1 MLNATIQEGVAPFY
15 TALKKRQYGY
25 VGFFKKPKG
34 NSGALVANFLDELS
48 VDLLVKLPALFV
60 EIGHTKVPYRVQE
73 ISLLQH
79 QAIVQLCLITS
90 RTTAYALQN
99 LPIFIPQSLLQKEF
113 NLITPSGF
121 LVGFLV
127 KDILL
132 GIIGVVQAIS
142 SNRDQYMIVVAYQN
156 KELLIPYGKPFIIQ
170 VDDRQKVLT
179 TQLPEGYIE
188 AMF

>member
-1 MLNATIQEGVAPFY
+1 MIAEGITPFY
-15 TALKKRQYGY
+15 TALKEQQYGY
-25 VGFFKKPKG
+25 VGSFKKPKG
-34 NSGALVANFLDELS
+34 NSGALVASFLDELS
-48 VDLLVKLPALFV
+48 DDLLVQLPALFV
-60 EIGHTKVPYRVQE
+60 ETGHTKVPYRVQE
-73 ISLLQH
+73 ITLLQH

-99 LPIFIPQSLLQKEF
+99 LPIFLPPSLLQKEL
-113 NLITPSGF
+113 NLITPSSV

-127 KDILL
+127 KDLLL

-142 SNRDQYMIVVAYQN
+142 STRDQYMIIVAYQN
-156 KELLIPYGKPFIIQ
+156 KELLVPYGKPFIIQ

-179 TQLPEGYIE
+179 TQLPAGYIE